1 MVNKR
6 APNAKAQQSH
16 KLVFGE
22 RRLVDA
28 KEVVDAQKPAAVGGR
43 VWTLVSSA
51 KTPFAGCFRKNRSQG
66 EVFKQSPL

>member
-16 KLVFGE
+16 KLVFGK

-28 KEVVDAQKPAAVGGR
+28 KEVVDAQKPAAVSGC

-51 KTPFAGCFRKNRSQG
+51 KTPFAG
-66 EVFKQSPL
+66 

>member
-51 KTPFAGCFRKNRSQG
+51 KTPFAG
-66 EVFKQSPL
+66 

>member
-16 KLVFGE
+16 KLVFGK

-28 KEVVDAQKPAAVGGR
+28 KEVVDAQKPAAVGSR